1 MVGQF
6 PAMARKSGLDGRCLA
21 ALLAA
26 LCTLA
31 AAPAGALQTL
41 KSLRAQEA
49 EERALAAEI
58 GYTNS
63 VCGASIGAEIDWRS
77 ADDWPEDESLA
88 DACDGALGALEA
100 VCRAGDGRDRAQ
112 SISTFVCAGDG
123 AGPSLRG
130 GVLRYGATP
139 GGDGFGETRRFLES
153 IW

>member
-1 MVGQF
+1 
-6 PAMARKSGLDGRCLA
+6 MARKSGFDGRRLA
-21 ALLAA
+21 AFG
-26 LCTLA
+26 TLA
-31 AAPAGALQTL
+31 AAPAGALQSL

-49 EERALAAEI
+49 EERALAAEV

-63 VCGASIGAEIDWRS
+63 VCGASIEAVIDWRS
-77 ADDWPEDESLA
+77 ADGWPEDESLA

-100 VCRAGDGRDRAQ
+100 VCRAGGDRAR

-130 GVLRYGATP
+130 SVLRYGATP